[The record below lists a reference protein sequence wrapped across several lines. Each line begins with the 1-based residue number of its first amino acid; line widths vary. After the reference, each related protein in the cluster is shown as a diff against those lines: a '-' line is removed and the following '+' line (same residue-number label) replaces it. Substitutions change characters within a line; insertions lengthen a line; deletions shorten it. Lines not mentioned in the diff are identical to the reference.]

1 MNQLASPGA
10 LNGFADE
17 VAERVTESET
27 GPFVIFG
34 PKWAQDSEG
43 ADPPPD
49 ELSDPVWGRGVGWM
63 EKEDAPIETGP
74 NPTGNEPMSMYAPD
88 SMDELDVTGTVEA
101 NG

>member
-34 PKWAQDSEG
+34 PKWAQDGEG
-43 ADPPPD
+43 AEPPPD

-63 EKEDAPIETGP
+63 EKEDAPDSTG
-74 NPTGNEPMSMYAPD
+74 
-88 SMDELDVTGTVEA
+88 ELDITDTAEA

>member
-1 MNQLASPGA
+1 MNSPTNPDV
-10 LNGFADE
+10 LNSFTDG

-34 PKWAQDSEG
+34 PKWAQEGEG

-63 EKEDAPIETGP
+63 EKEDAPIHNTGGGP
-74 NPTGNEPMSMYAPD
+74 LAMYAPD
-88 SMDELDVTGTVEA
+88 STGELDVTGTAEA

>member
-34 PKWAQDSEG
+34 PKWA
-43 ADPPPD
+43 
-49 ELSDPVWGRGVGWM
+49 
-63 EKEDAPIETGP
+63 
-74 NPTGNEPMSMYAPD
+74 
-88 SMDELDVTGTVEA
+88 
-101 NG
+101 

>member
-17 VAERVTESET
+17 VAERVTESGT

-34 PKWAQDSEG
+34 PKWAQDGEG
-43 ADPPPD
+43 AEPPPD
-49 ELSDPVWGRGVGWM
+49 ELSDPAWGRGVGWM

-88 SMDELDVTGTVEA
+88 SVDELDVTDTAEA